1 MDNKRL
7 IIPEKISPKEK
18 TKQDELA
25 KKLQSNPEFLK
36 NIEILKK
43 IIEDYNPHG
52 DFGDLEA
59 SIQEI
64 DSMMEDIDI
73 NEDYLSP
80 ENQEVWRQAWSE
92 LEDSLERYG
101 RL

>member
-1 MDNKRL
+1 MD
-7 IIPEKISPKEK
+7 KEK
-18 TKQDELA
+18 SA

-43 IIEDYNPHG
+43 IIEDYNPHW
-52 DFGDLEA
+52 DFGNLET

-64 DSMMEDIDI
+64 DSMMEDRDI

-80 ENQEVWRQAWSE
+80 ENQEIMHQAWSE